1 MFPHGIPA
9 EAVNRNKPTIAS
21 HRRTKILL
29 GIGVCLAA
37 FVLYLSTLAPGVLY
51 YDRPLLMD
59 SAMLQ
64 VHVYTLSITHPTG
77 YPSYLML
84 THLFTYLPFG
94 DVAYQANLA
103 SAVYASGAVLLMY
116 VAGMLLTRRVVAAA
130 VGALAVAA
138 GPTFWS
144 MAVVTEVYTLN
155 ALLILVPLVALLMWR
170 ETRRDRYL
178 LLAAF
183 LAGFALTNHL
193 TSGLIVPAGLLFV
206 ALVNRRKLWE
216 WRLILK
222 GVGLFLLGLVPYVY
236 LPIRASASLPMKEND
251 PTSLGRFYELVSGT
265 QLTNTY
271 FGLNLGALPGRLL
284 FYGSNLAAN
293 FGPLLVIA
301 AVGAV
306 VAWRKDRP
314 VAALTGALYLGWLA
328 HALGYD
334 IFDVHLYFIPT
345 YLMVGL
351 WTAFGADFLLRKLE
365 SHSFRRR
372 AGVTLC
378 GVLLLVPVAVAALNY
393 TGVDRSDDDKGR
405 RIIQAV
411 SQNVEPGA
419 TVLHNR
425 SSLWYM
431 AFVEGRR
438 TDLTLLDPFRPAGI
452 TTEDLAW
459 PTKLSAVNAA
469 ARYATHDTTGVEAA
483 RQAAKDGPVYLLDQ
497 ESVVIDDYRGAGF
510 RVQTVEK
517 GILYKIV
524 PPDG

>member
-1 MFPHGIPA
+1 M
-9 EAVNRNKPTIAS
+9 NRDKPIVGS
-21 HRRTKILL
+21 HRRQTTILL
-29 GIGVCLAA
+29 GMGVCLAA
-37 FVLYLSTLAPGVLY
+37 LVLYVRTLAPGVLY

-64 VHVYTLSITHPTG
+64 VHVRTLGITHPTG

-84 THLFTYLPFG
+84 THLFTYLPVG
-94 DVAYQANLA
+94 DVAYRANLA
-103 SAVYASGAVLLMY
+103 SAVYAAGAVLLVY
-116 VAGMLLTRRVVAAA
+116 VAGWLLTRRVISAA

-155 ALLILVPLVALLMWR
+155 ALLILAPLVALLLWR

-178 LLAAF
+178 LLATF
-183 LAGFALTNHL
+183 LAGLALTNHL
-193 TSGLIVPAGLLFV
+193 TSGLVIPAGLLFV
-206 ALVNRRKLWE
+206 ALVDRRKLWE

-222 GVGLFLLGLVPYVY
+222 GAALFLLGLVPYVY
-236 LPIRASASLPMKEND
+236 LPIRSASSLPMREND

-265 QLTNTY
+265 QLTNAY
-271 FGLNLGALPGRLL
+271 FGLNLGALPGRVF
-284 FYGSNLAAN
+284 FYGSQLAAE
-293 FGPLLVIA
+293 FGPLLVVA

-306 VAWRKDRP
+306 VVARGDRP
-314 VAALTGALYLGWLA
+314 GAALTGALYLGWLV

-334 IFDVHLYFIPT
+334 IFDVHLYFITT

-351 WTAFGADFLLRKLE
+351 WTSIGADFLLQKIE
-365 SHSFRRR
+365 AASFRSGRR
-372 AGVTLC
+372 ATTLVALC
-378 GVLLLVPVAVAALNY
+378 GGLLLVPVAVAALNY
-393 TGVDRSDDDKGR
+393 TNIDRSDDDKGR
-405 RIIQAV
+405 RTIRAV

-431 AFVEGRR
+431 AVVEERR

-452 TTEDLAW
+452 TTQDLAW
-459 PTKLSAVNAA
+459 PKELSAVDAA

-497 ESVVIDDYRGAGF
+497 ESVIIEDFQDAGF
-510 RVQTVEK
+510 GVESVK
-517 GILYKIV
+517 SGILYKII
-524 PPDG
+524 PPKR